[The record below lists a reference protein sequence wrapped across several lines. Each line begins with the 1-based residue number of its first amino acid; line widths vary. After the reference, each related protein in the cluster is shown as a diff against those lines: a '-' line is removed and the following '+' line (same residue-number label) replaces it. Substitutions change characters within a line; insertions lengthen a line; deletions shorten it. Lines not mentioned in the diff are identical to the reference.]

1 MNDLSWQSDH
11 IIIST
16 LILELAAYVPSAD
29 KETDAKDLD
38 SFKSYCDD
46 KSSI

>member
-16 LILELAAYVPSAD
+16 LISELSTSVPSAE
-29 KETDAKDLD
+29 KETDAEDLD
-38 SFKSYCDD
+38 NFTSDCDD